1 MIGWRPLTW
10 SQLSRLRVVARSMD
24 ILFIVGALIIGVGI
38 GISLTGKE
46 TLERPCNCQCHC
58 AAPVAERDGSLSL
71 RDLSLVLIFSV
82 TLVIGVCTFLFVQS
96 LHRLPP
102 SPKGKGRKG
111 VFGAPLHLR
120 DKELWTP
127 ETSVTWTMENILP
140 RSIWD
145 SWAAW
150 SLETPGPS

>member
-1 MIGWRPLTW
+1 MIGLKAVDLLTAVTAQSGRALHGHPVHCRGVDHW
-10 SQLSRLRVVARSMD
+10 CWHWHLFKLVRRRLSDLATV
-24 ILFIVGALIIGVGI
+24 
-38 GISLTGKE
+38 
-46 TLERPCNCQCHC
+46 QCHC

-120 DKELWTP
+120 DKEL
-127 ETSVTWTMENILP
+127 
-140 RSIWD
+140 
-145 SWAAW
+145 
-150 SLETPGPS
+150 